1 MTSSFPATRWSIIA
15 AATASDGGN
24 SAQVALA
31 ELCRIYWFPL
41 YAFARRKG
49 LSAEDAEDATQTF
62 FQHLLESEMMSAANP
77 TLGRMRTFLLKAFS
91 DKLIDLKRAEG
102 RLKRGGGVQFIS
114 LDLSE
119 AELRYEM
126 SPTMDFEASW
136 ATALLEAAVR
146 KLETDYTD
154 SDRREIF
161 SALLPYLGTS
171 TGEPPDQAQLATQ
184 LGMSHAAFRQSLA
197 RFRER
202 FRITLRSTV
211 ADTLR
216 EPTESAI
223 NEELRML
230 SSILIPGS

>member
-62 FQHLLESEMMSAANP
+62 FQHLLESEMMSTANP

>member
-15 AATASDGGN
+15 AATAGDGGK

-31 ELCRIYWFPL
+31 ELCRLYWFPL

-62 FQHLLESEMMSAANP
+62 FQHLLESEMMAAANP
-77 TLGRMRTFLLKAFS
+77 ALGRMRTFLLKAFS

-119 AELRYEM
+119 AELRYETY
-126 SPTMDFEASW
+126 PTMDFEASW

-154 SDRREIF
+154 SNRNEIF

-171 TGEPPDQAQLATQ
+171 TGGPPDQAQLATQ
-184 LGMSHAAFRQSLA
+184 LGMSHAALRQSLA

-202 FRITLRSTV
+202 FRITLRTTI

-223 NEELRML
+223 DEELRVL
-230 SSILIPGS
+230 SSVLMAGH